1 MLFIAFSGSMAAL
14 ISSDPIGRT
23 QYSVIAGGKKWN
35 GEKINCEK
43 INGKKRNGEKINI
56 EKINIEKRNGEKINI
71 EKRNGGKRNG
81 KKEGW
86 NEQLKR
92 MESSEKVRD

>member
-35 GEKINCEK
+35 GKKI
-43 INGKKRNGEKINI
+43 NGEKING
-56 EKINIEKRNGEKINI
+56 EKINGEKINGEKINI
-71 EKRNGGKRNG
+71 EKRNGGKING

-86 NEQLKR
+86 SEQLKR

>member
-1 MLFIAFSGSMAAL
+1 MMLFIAFSGSMAAL

-35 GEKINCEK
+35 GKKINCKK
-43 INGKKRNGEKINI
+43 INGEKING
-56 EKINIEKRNGEKINI
+56 EKINGEKINGEKINCEKRNGEKIN
-71 EKRNGGKRNG
+71 G

-86 NEQLKR
+86 SEQLKR
-92 MESSEKVRD
+92 MESSVKVRD